1 MLITKKINHIFMT
14 VFVLATAAVTLLGMK
29 AYALQWDYTNVAYGP
44 EARQW
49 MNIAVPV
56 AAEPSGIFFW
66 AHANGGSPNSLTEK
80 EADAMLDNGYAVVSW
95 GSVGSLSGQATDLVT
110 GWADAQEVFD
120 YVRANAATWNM
131 DPNNIIIGGRSRGS
145 VLSWKLAHSPHSAIV
160 GIYMYNALPQGVW
173 VNTTVWDPAAEVTAD
188 APLTYLVYGPEWG
201 SSDGHAP
208 DNVAPVEAKYSQM
221 GIEDRYTLYQ
231 DMWGDF
237 QDSNSQWSNE
247 YSTSHYLPEMIALLE
262 STEGPTN
269 GYNMLLMGNSF
280 FKPYA
285 NRIGDLAIDAGYAG
299 HTDTVVTR
307 GGDNGWPISFWND
320 DGAGDIGDEHRLIKA
335 TLDAGGVDILGMVPT
350 NPEGIVNP
358 TDGYSEWIHY
368 ALQNNPNIKV
378 FISLSPPDFP
388 SIWQQTAETAGFN
401 NMQAAWEAYMYGGVH
416 QTLLELLRDEFPST
430 TFFTIPTGQ
439 AALTLR
445 QMFDDDVLLD
455 DVAFQGLAANSLFTD
470 TKGHQGDIVATTGS
484 LVWLNALYGV
494 DLSAY
499 SYDTGFNTDLKGIA
513 QTVMDE
519 HFGKGLSVHSVPT
532 VGWVGSLALGL
543 SMLVLGLMRVAR
555 R

>member
-1 MLITKKINHIFMT
+1 MLIKKINHIFNA
-14 VFVLATAAVTLLGMK
+14 VFLLATTAVALFGMK
-29 AYALQWDYTNVAYGP
+29 VNAMQWDYTNVAYGP

-49 MNIAVPV
+49 MNIAVPETSGL
-56 AAEPSGIFFW
+56 AGIFFW
-66 AHANGGSPNSLTEK
+66 AHANGGNPYSLTEK
-80 EADAMLDNGYAVVSW
+80 EANAMLDNGYAVVSW
-95 GSVGSLSGQATDLVT
+95 GSVGQLTSLPEIEN
-110 GWADAQEVFD
+110 GWADAQVVFD

-145 VLSWKLAHSPHSAIV
+145 IVSWKLAQSAHPAIV
-160 GIYMYNALPQGVW
+160 GVYMYNALPQGVW
-173 VNTTVWDPAAEVTAD
+173 VDTEVWDPADEVKAA

-208 DNVAPVEAKYSQM
+208 DNVAPVEAKYTQFD
-221 GIEDRYTLYQ
+221 IKDRYTLYQ

-237 QDSNSQWSNE
+237 HDSSGNWINT
-247 YSTSHYLPEMIALLE
+247 YSTSHYLPGMIALLK
-262 STEGPTN
+262 STEGPNN

-280 FKPYA
+280 FNPYA
-285 NRIGDLAIDAGYAG
+285 TRIGDLAIDAGFSK
-299 HTDTVVTR
+299 HTDTRVFR

-320 DGAGDIGDEHRLIKA
+320 DGAGAIGDEHRLIKA

-350 NPEGIVNP
+350 TQEGIVNP

-388 SIWQQTAETAGFN
+388 SIWQQTAEAAGFN
-401 NMQAAWEAYMYGGVH
+401 SMQAAWEAYMYGGVH

-445 QMFDDDVLLD
+445 QMYDDDELLD
-455 DVAFQGLAANSLFTD
+455 EVAFEGPQPSSLFTD
-470 TKGHQGDIVATTGS
+470 PKGHQGDIIRITGS
-484 LVWLNALYGV
+484 LVWLNSLYGV
-494 DLSAY
+494 DLPTY

-513 QTVMDE
+513 QTIMDE
-519 HFGKGLSVHSVPT
+519 HFDQGLSEYYVPA
-532 VGWVGSLALGL
+532 VGGVGLLALGL
-543 SMLVLGLMRVAR
+543 SVLFLGFIRIVR
-555 R
+555 S

>member
-1 MLITKKINHIFMT
+1 MLTKFLKPLFST
-14 VFVLATAAVTLLGMK
+14 GVGTALLTTFTAMMLS
-29 AYALQWDYTNVAYGP
+29 ANAQAQWDYTNVSYGP
-44 EARQW
+44 ETRQW

-66 AHANGGSPNSLTEK
+66 AHANGGNPNSLTPE
-80 EADAMLDNGYAVVSW
+80 EANAMIDNGYAVVSW
-95 GSVGSLSGQATDLVT
+95 GSVGQLTSLTEIET
-110 GWADAQEVFD
+110 GWADAQVVFD

-145 VLSWKLAHSPHSAIV
+145 IVSWKLAQSAHPAIV

-173 VNTTVWDPAAEVTAD
+173 VDLEVWDPAAEVTAE

-208 DNVAPVEAKYSQM
+208 DNVAPVEAKYTEL

-237 QDSNSQWSNE
+237 QDSSGNWTNT

-262 STEGPTN
+262 TGEPPTN

-280 FKPYA
+280 FAPYA
-285 NRIGDLAIDAGYAG
+285 RAIGDLAIDAGYTA
-299 HTDTVVTR
+299 HTDTVVIR
-307 GGDNGWPISFWND
+307 GGAGGWPISLWND
-320 DGAGDIGDEHRLIKA
+320 DGAGEIGDEHRLIKA

-350 NPEGIVNP
+350 NSTGIVNP
-358 TDGYSEWIHY
+358 TDGYSEWINY

-378 FISLSPPDFP
+378 FISLSAPDFP
-388 SIWQQTAETAGFN
+388 DFWQQTAEAAGFN
-401 NMQAAWEAYMYGGVH
+401 SMQAAWDAYMYGEVH

-445 QMFDDDVLLD
+445 KMYDDDELLD
-455 DVAFQGLAANSLFTD
+455 EVNFQGPKATSLFID
-470 TKGHQGDIVATTGS
+470 VKGHQGNIIATTGS

-494 DLSAY
+494 DLPTF

-513 QTVMDE
+513 QTIMDE
-519 HFGKGLSVHSVPT
+519 HFGKGLSHHTVPAIGA
-532 VGWVGSLALGL
+532 VGLLALGVL
-543 SMLVLGLMRVAR
+543 MLGLGAAR
-555 R
+555 LKK